1 MEASGKC
8 LFFFVADMISSE
20 HIDNKNEDVLILGEG
35 PIQELDYT
43 TLTAEAKYP
52 INFTEPRERFVL

>member
-1 MEASGKC
+1 
-8 LFFFVADMISSE
+8 MISSE